1 MIILA
6 GDVGGTKTELAI
18 FDSAQPHLAKF
29 EMRFINKEQL
39 SFEAILKH
47 FVQLSNQTIEHVCL
61 AVAGTI
67 INGRCAMPNIDWVL
81 DEQQIKALLDIN
93 KVNLINDLEST
104 AYGVLV
110 LPIDKFMVINEGIAN
125 PSGNLALIAAGTGL
139 GEAILFKTTRGE
151 FQVSAS
157 EGGHVDYAPHNELEF
172 ELLQYLWKKFGH
184 ASWERVVSGMGIVT
198 IYEFLTSIKTN
209 AEPTQI
215 QSKIMSA
222 KDIGAEIFKAAQSGE
237 SPCSKQAI
245 QIFIE
250 NYGAAAG
257 NLALKA
263 LSTGGLYIGGGIA
276 PKLISLFTD
285 GTFMQA
291 MIDKGRFTEVMK
303 NIPVKLILE
312 PKTALLGAAYY
323 AMQG

>member
-18 FDSAQPHLAKF
+18 FDSAQPHLPKF

-110 LPIDKFMVINEGIAN
+110 LPLDKFMVINEGIAN

-209 AEPTQI
+209 AEPIQI

-312 PKTALLGAAYY
+312 QKTALIGAAYY
-323 AMQG
+323 AMQE

>member
-18 FDSAQPHLAKF
+18 FDSAQPHLPKF

-110 LPIDKFMVINEGIAN
+110 LPLDKFMVINEGIAN

-312 PKTALLGAAYY
+312 QKTALIGAAYY
-323 AMQG
+323 AMQE

>member
-47 FVQLSNQTIEHVCL
+47 FVQLSNQTIDHVCL

-81 DEQQIKALLDIN
+81 DEQQIKTLLDIN

-222 KDIGAEIFKAAQSGE
+222 TDIGAEIFKAAQSGE

-263 LSTGGLYIGGGIA
+263 LSTGGIYIGGGIA

-285 GTFMQA
+285 RTFMQA

-323 AMQG
+323 AMQE